1 MSKIVYVVKG
11 SEDGILGVFSNK
23 KAAWET
29 AVNYVEQID
38 KIEDKSK
45 IKKEFYKDGYANVY
59 GIDSN
64 GYSNSAEII
73 NPYFNC
79 AKRAI
84 KAKKLTHN
92 TLE

>member
-73 NPYFNC
+73 WFYL
-79 AKRAI
+79 
-84 KAKKLTHN
+84 KAKSTSF
-92 TLE
+92 EEQSI